1 MAGAGVG
8 RVFGGGSS
16 GGCGGNGSVGASL
29 LFNQRLPRSS
39 QSPEPFFI
47 SGSSSTF
54 LGSSSMVS
62 FEDVVGGKR
71 SERPFFCTY
80 DQEENGDEDFDDYFH
95 QPEKKRRLTVHQVQF
110 LEKSFE
116 VDNKLEPERKVQLA
130 KDLGLQPR
138 QVAIWFQN
146 RRARW
151 KTKQLEKDFDSLQSN
166 FNDLKSDYENLL
178 QEKEKLQAE
187 VVQLTDKLLLK
198 EKKQGEH
205 SAPFNTNIEPKTVQ
219 EEPIVESASETEDH
233 LVSVFGCKQE
243 DLSSVKS
250 DVIDSDSPHYVDA
263 ATHSPFGEPSETYA
277 FEADHSD
284 ISQDDEDY
292 LSKSLLPSS
301 HVFMKIGDVDYP
313 DPPANNYG
321 LQGEDH
327 ASLFWPYWDINLKM

>member
-8 RVFGGGSS
+8 RVFSGSS
-16 GGCGGNGSVGASL
+16 GGVGASL
-29 LFNQRLPRSS
+29 LYNSRLPSSS
-39 QSPEPFFI
+39 QSPDSFFI
-47 SGSSSTF
+47 SGSSSNF

-62 FEDVVGGKR
+62 FEDVYGGKR

-80 DQEENGDEDFDDYFH
+80 DPDENGDEDFDDYFH
-95 QPEKKRRLTVHQVQF
+95 QPEKKRRLSVEQVQF

-116 VDNKLEPERKVQLA
+116 VENKLEPERKVQLA

-166 FNDLKSDYENLL
+166 FNNLKSDYDNLL

-187 VVQLTDKLLLK
+187 VVHLSDKLLSK
-198 EKKQGEH
+198 EKKQGDE
-205 SAPFNTNIEPKTVQ
+205 SEPSNTHVGPKIVE
-219 EEPIVESASETEDH
+219 EEPIVDSASDCEDH
-233 LVSVFGCKQE
+233 IVSVFGTKQD
-243 DLSSVKS
+243 DLCSAKS
-250 DVIDSDSPHYVDA
+250 DVIDSDSSPHYVGA
-263 ATHSPFGEPSETYA
+263 NHSSFGEPGDSSYA

-301 HVFMKIGDVDYP
+301 HVFSKMGDVDYP
-313 DPPANNYG
+313 NLPANSCNYG
-321 LQGEDH
+321 LSGEDH
-327 ASLFWPYWDINLKM
+327 ASFFWPCWDINLKM